1 MILVKGPIK
10 TNPMLSGDRVI
21 TRSMSKKMTIEY
33 ELIPLYQKILT
44 ILTNEC
50 LMLISNQKESFENAD
65 CDEDE
70 DDDDEWED
78 VGTNVDYAQLNDL
91 LKYST
96 ENEDEDSEDDL
107 PESDDIIDGIEITK
121 KSNLQVIIGFLKTI
135 AKSHEFETYFRTLSK
150 DQQNDLINALL

>member
-1 MILVKGPIK
+1 
-10 TNPMLSGDRVI
+10 
-21 TRSMSKKMTIEY
+21 
-33 ELIPLYQKILT
+33 
-44 ILTNEC
+44 
-50 LMLISNQKESFENAD
+50 MLISNQKESFENAD